1 MIVETVLGSRYMVL
15 NQKLMDNNHCI
26 SLDCVSENLVGI
38 SFCGHTISKVYTS
51 LAERLFDIF
60 DDKALCLIWERNATK
75 PMTLAE
81 IEKELGYPIT
91 IVD

>member
-1 MIVETVLGSRYMVL
+1 MVL
-15 NQKLMDNNHCI
+15 NQKLIDNNHCI
-26 SLDCVSENLVGI
+26 SLV
-38 SFCGHTISKVYTS
+38 
-51 LAERLFDIF
+51 FDIF
-60 DDKALCLIWERNATK
+60 DDKALCLIWERNAPK